1 MTRKIGHRDI
11 GLNAESDTK
20 INLLRISI
28 YHADGRYYG
37 TINKVEKENKGT
49 YCSETVE
56 VFGKGNYRFTLLQ
69 QRYGRVRSEKLLA
82 GLHGLD
88 MEYIKQ
94 LWLAERY
101 PLLGSLL
108 KNWLVDQ

>member
-1 MTRKIGHRDI
+1 MTRRIGQRDI

-20 INLLRISI
+20 INLLRIAIFHS
-28 YHADGRYYG
+28 DGRYFG

-49 YCSETVE
+49 YSSETVE

-69 QRYGRVRSEKLLA
+69 QRYGRIRSEKLLA

-94 LWLAERY
+94 LWLAEKY
-101 PLLGSLL
+101 QVLGLYI
-108 KNWLVDQ
+108 KNRLVDQ

>member
-1 MTRKIGHRDI
+1 MTRRIGQRDI

-20 INLLRISI
+20 INLLRIAI
-28 YHADGRYYG
+28 YHADGRYFG

-69 QRYGRVRSEKLLA
+69 QRYGKARCEKLLA

-94 LWLAERY
+94 LWLAEKY

-108 KNWLVDQ
+108 KNWLVGQ